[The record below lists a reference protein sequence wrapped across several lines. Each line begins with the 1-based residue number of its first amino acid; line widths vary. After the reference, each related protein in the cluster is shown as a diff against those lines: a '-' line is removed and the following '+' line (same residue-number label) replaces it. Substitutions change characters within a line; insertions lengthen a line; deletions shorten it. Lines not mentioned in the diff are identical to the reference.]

1 MNLLCYVVVVVSGEF
16 ELERDNG
23 EKEGE
28 RHRNEDTQRQELG
41 LHRRLWWE
49 RVTIQLQSQ
58 LITTGDK

>member
-28 RHRNEDTQRQELG
+28 RHRNEDT
-41 LHRRLWWE
+41 
-49 RVTIQLQSQ
+49 
-58 LITTGDK
+58 